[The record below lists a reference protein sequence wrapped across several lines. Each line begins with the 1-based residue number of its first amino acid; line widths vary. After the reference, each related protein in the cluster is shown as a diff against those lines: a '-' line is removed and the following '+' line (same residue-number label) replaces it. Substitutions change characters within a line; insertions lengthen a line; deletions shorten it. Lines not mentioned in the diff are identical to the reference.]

1 MVEEG
6 TVTPKVMVGVDGS
19 PTASA
24 ALAWAAAE
32 ADRRGWPLHV
42 VYALAMPL
50 VASMYAGSTRFPPS
64 EEISAQGRRVLGEA
78 SERVRGLR
86 PGAQVEEVLAPED
99 PAEAL
104 LRRSGPK
111 DLLVVGSRGLGAARS
126 ALDSS
131 VSVRLAA
138 RAECPVV
145 VVPAPEAAE
154 PTEPAEPHRIVVG
167 VDGSEY
173 SRRALAFALDEAA
186 RVEDGSV
193 VVVHSWWVQ
202 LPFDPGSLV
211 GGGWAPPGEELDER
225 SRKMV
230 AEMLEQVSG
239 GETEGVEVSV
249 VRSERP
255 PAEAVVEAAD
265 DADLIVVGSRGRG
278 IVRGL
283 LLGSVSQGVLHSA
296 TVPVA
301 VLPKDPR
308 PRG

>member
-1 MVEEG
+1 MVEDG

-24 ALAWAAAE
+24 ALAWAATE
-32 ADRRGWPLHV
+32 ADRRGRPLHV
-42 VYALAMPL
+42 VCALAMPL

-64 EEISAQGRRVLGEA
+64 EEITAQGHRLLGEA
-78 SERVRGLR
+78 SERARELR
-86 PGAQVEEVLAPED
+86 PGVQVEEVLALED
-99 PAEAL
+99 PATAL
-104 LRRSGPK
+104 LRRSGPE

-138 RAECPVV
+138 RAECPVL
-145 VVPAPEAAE
+145 VVPASETAE

-173 SRRALAFALDEAA
+173 SRRALDFALREAA
-186 RVEDGSV
+186 RVEGGSV

-211 GGGWAPPGEELDER
+211 GGGWAPPREELDER

-230 AEMLEQVSG
+230 AEMLERVPG
-239 GETEGVEVSV
+239 GTEGVEVSV

-255 PAEAVVEAAD
+255 PAEAVVEAAE

-278 IVRGL
+278 SVRGL
-283 LLGSVSQGVLHSA
+283 LLGSVSQTVLHSA

-301 VLPKDPR
+301 VLPKHPR
-308 PRG
+308 

>member
-1 MVEEG
+1 MVEDG

-32 ADRRGWPLHV
+32 ADRRGWPLHAV
-42 VYALAMPL
+42 CALAMPL

-64 EEISAQGRRVLGEA
+64 EEITAQGHRVLGEA
-78 SERVRGLR
+78 SERVRELR
-86 PGAQVEEVLAPED
+86 PGVQVEEVLALED
-99 PAEAL
+99 PAAAL
-104 LRRSGPK
+104 LRRSGPE

-145 VVPAPEAAE
+145 VVPVPEAAE
-154 PTEPAEPHRIVVG
+154 PTEPHRIVVG

-173 SRRALAFALDEAA
+173 SRRALDFALREAA
-186 RVEDGSV
+186 RVEGGSV

-211 GGGWAPPGEELDER
+211 GGGWAPPSEELDER

-278 IVRGL
+278 SVRGL
-283 LLGSVSQGVLHSA
+283 LLGSVSQSVLHSA